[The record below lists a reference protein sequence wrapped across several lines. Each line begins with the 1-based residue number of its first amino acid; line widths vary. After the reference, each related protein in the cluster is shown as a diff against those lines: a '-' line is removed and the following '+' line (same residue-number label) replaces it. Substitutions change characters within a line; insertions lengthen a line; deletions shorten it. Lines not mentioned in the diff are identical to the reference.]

1 MSLSSGNAVFAVTF
15 TRGPILHQSA
25 LTASIQKNTTN
36 PPTWMYKEANI
47 VLDLKAFK
55 SCLDSDRALKLVK
68 EDNEAGFKAGIR
80 GAPTLIVNGRRL
92 INWYML
98 SR

>member
-1 MSLSSGNAVFAVTF
+1 
-15 TRGPILHQSA
+15 
-25 LTASIQKNTTN
+25 
-36 PPTWMYKEANI
+36 MYKEANI
-47 VLDLKAFK
+47 GLDLKAFK

-92 INWYML
+92 GGVPKPWMLNEILQFGEENL
-98 SR
+98 SRPE